1 MTALLIDTSSDTAFL
16 GLIKNG
22 IVIDQKTI
30 PEVRQLSKFL
40 LPSIKALW
48 QDGFDY
54 IALGI
59 GPGSYTGTRVGAAI
73 AKTLSFA
80 LDIPAVGFSSEIL
93 PDLDKIARFSFENY
107 QSRAFSAQIELV
119 YFSSTL

>member
-1 MTALLIDTSSDTAFL
+1 MTALLIDTSSDSAFL
-16 GLIKNG
+16 AILKNG
-22 IVIDQKTI
+22 AVMDQKTI

-40 LPSIKALW
+40 LPSIEALW

-54 IALGI
+54 ITLGI

-73 AKTLSFA
+73 AKALSFA
-80 LDIPAVGFSSEIL
+80 MDIPLIGFPSDML
-93 PDLDKIARFSFENY
+93 PDLDRIALFSFENY
-107 QSRAFSAQIELV
+107 QNRAFSSQIELV